1 MNMYTEYLA
10 HEMYLYK
17 KYQSKY
23 NYPIEVIWNTCL
35 NPWTITDEEREIIFE
50 NATTIYNK
58 KYIQKHSNI
67 SK

>member
-1 MNMYTEYLA
+1 MDIYTEYLA

-23 NYPIEVIWNTCL
+23 NYSIEVIWNTCL
-35 NPWTITDEEREIIFE
+35 NPWTITDKEREIIFE
-50 NATTIYNK
+50 NAKTIFNDKYLRKYYN
-58 KYIQKHSNI
+58 N